1 MHMIGCNV
9 PTLLRMTGFHCAVST
24 SWIRQA
30 EDKLTRGE
38 SQAFKGGQVR
48 KCICCAQV
56 KSLSN
61 LGWFLS
67 IGTFGQL
74 FAALVVVYKLVVNP
88 WQGATTELVH
98 NGELPVSSR
107 G

>member
-1 MHMIGCNV
+1 M
-9 PTLLRMTGFHCAVST
+9 
-24 SWIRQA
+24 
-30 EDKLTRGE
+30 
-38 SQAFKGGQVR
+38 
-48 KCICCAQV
+48 

-74 FAALVVVYKLVVNP
+74 FAALVVVYRLVVNP

-98 NGELPVSSR
+98 NGELPVSSCESPCR
-107 G
+107 SVVSGLFGTCCRICYVCIWHALMAFLLEEERSVKSR